1 MRSVLD
7 LSYVKAFRYF
17 MEPTNYCSMD
27 LPIYINFKPVL
38 DYVQQ
43 RVGNYGLKDILKDTK
58 KMPSD
63 YEAVNHKFLV
73 KKDAKYTFRPLQ
85 ITNPYLYYLLVKEM
99 TNKPNWNAI
108 KKRFQDFHR
117 DEIEVSSIPHV
128 KSEFDKYLEIM
139 IIIMN
144 SYFLV
149 GEHGAEEHSTKPS
162 FQIYVCYRYH

>member
-43 RVGNYGLKDILKDTK
+43 SVGNYGLKDILKDTK

-73 KKDAKYTFRPLQ
+73 KKNAKYTFRPLQ
-85 ITNPYLYYLLVKEM
+85 ITNPYLYSLV
-99 TNKPNWNAI
+99 
-108 KKRFQDFHR
+108 
-117 DEIEVSSIPHV
+117 
-128 KSEFDKYLEIM
+128 
-139 IIIMN
+139 
-144 SYFLV
+144 
-149 GEHGAEEHSTKPS
+149 STK
-162 FQIYVCYRYH
+162 